1 MISVFEAFNAYF
13 TPSSQQH
20 RQCRPTCLTV
30 IDQLTTVNK
39 SIYLGVVS
47 IEVDI
52 SDVNKAIS
60 IKAKA
65 KASIS
70 KAKAKDYQFVS
81 RPGQG
86 QGRACPRPRPSFS

>member
-1 MISVFEAFNAYF
+1 MITHLHVLSL
-13 TPSSQQH
+13 SSASSNLH
-20 RQCRPTCLTV
+20 GT
-30 IDQLTTVNK
+30 
-39 SIYLGVVS
+39 G
-47 IEVDI
+47 

-65 KASIS
+65 LIP

-86 QGRACPRPRPSFS
+86 QVFARARQTTPSVT